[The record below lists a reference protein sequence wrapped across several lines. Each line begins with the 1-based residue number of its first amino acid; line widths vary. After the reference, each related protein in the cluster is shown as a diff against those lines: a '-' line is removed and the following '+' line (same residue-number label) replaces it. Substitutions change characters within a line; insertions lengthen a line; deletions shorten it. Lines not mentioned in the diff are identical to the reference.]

1 MGIEHWGGLTGS
13 PETIVNF
20 LVTSFCY
27 QPDRDIRDT
36 FRRTQVGWVRIP
48 QAGLNAV
55 LSLTREIGSCLFENH
70 LQLLPHSDSLLRTSR
85 DTALYFTKEA
95 GCLY

>member
-55 LSLTREIGSCLFENH
+55 LS
-70 LQLLPHSDSLLRTSR
+70 
-85 DTALYFTKEA
+85 
-95 GCLY
+95 